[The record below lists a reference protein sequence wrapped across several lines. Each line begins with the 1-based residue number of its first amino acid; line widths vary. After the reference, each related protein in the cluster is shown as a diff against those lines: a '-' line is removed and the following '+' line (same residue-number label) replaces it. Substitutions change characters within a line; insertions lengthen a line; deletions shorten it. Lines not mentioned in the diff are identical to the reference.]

1 MIRYIEG
8 DIFKSPAQVI
18 VNTVNTVGVMG
29 KGIALEFKK
38 RYPDMFQAYRDICDR
53 RKLKTGSLMLYYE
66 PDHWVLLFPTKENWR
81 NPSRMEYIEAG
92 LAKFCRTYAEKGIAS
107 VAFPKLGCGNGE
119 LNWSEVQPVMEKYL
133 RDLPIDIYIYLGT
146 GPDPIPEHKIQE
158 KTVDWLRQNAKDMSF
173 QGLEDDIRYNCS
185 IIPFS
190 FSSGGMDWNVIWQE
204 GLLFENQGSD
214 AVSVTVNEEEFFE
227 EGPQSFQT
235 VPVHLPEI
243 RLPFVFSVQLNEH
256 RISGRE
262 RKDSHTDLTESRKA
276 HLCRFSFSDIHR
288 IEQIKEGD
296 SVINTPSIPYNKQM
310 MIDHHQYGYSMQH
323 HSIVLI
329 K

>member
-53 RKLKTGSLMLYYE
+53 RKLKTGTLMLYYE

-92 LAKFCRTYAEKGIAS
+92 LAKFCRTYAEKGITS

-119 LNWSEVQPVMEKYL
+119 LNWSDVQPVMEKYL
-133 RDLPIDIYIYLGT
+133 KDLPIDVYIYLGT

-158 KTVDWLRQNAKDMSF
+158 KTVGWLRQNAKDMSF

-214 AVSVTVNEEEFFE
+214 AVSVTVNEEDFFE
-227 EGPQSFQT
+227 IWSDLRNSGIALKGDAGSPGRLVLDLLLSLGY
-235 VPVHLPEI
+235 VSEI
-243 RLPFVFSVQLNEH
+243 RITDNKNGEKTDGYQIN
-256 RISGRE
+256 SG
-262 RKDSHTDLTESRKA
+262 
-276 HLCRFSFSDIHR
+276 
-288 IEQIKEGD
+288 EGRVYALKGRAD
-296 SVINTPSIPYNKQM
+296 E
-310 MIDHHQYGYSMQH
+310 
-323 HSIVLI
+323 L
-329 K
+329 

>member
-8 DIFKSPAQVI
+8 DIFKSPAQVL

-92 LAKFCRTYAEKGIAS
+92 LAKFCRTYAEKGITS

-133 RDLPIDIYIYLGT
+133 KDLPIDIYIYLGT

-190 FSSGGMDWNVIWQE
+190 FSSAGTDWNVIWQE
-204 GLLFENQGSD
+204 GLLFENQSSD
-214 AVSVTVNEEEFFE
+214 AVSVTVNEDAFFE
-227 EGPQSFQT
+227 IWSDLRASGIALKGAAGSPGRLVLDLLLSLGY
-235 VPVHLPEI
+235 VSEI
-243 RLPFVFSVQLNEH
+243 RITDSRNGEKADGYQIN
-256 RISGRE
+256 SG
-262 RKDSHTDLTESRKA
+262 
-276 HLCRFSFSDIHR
+276 
-288 IEQIKEGD
+288 EGRVYALKGCVD
-296 SVINTPSIPYNKQM
+296 E
-310 MIDHHQYGYSMQH
+310 
-323 HSIVLI
+323 L
-329 K
+329 

>member
-53 RKLKTGSLMLYYE
+53 RKLKTGTLMLYYE

-92 LAKFCRTYAEKGIAS
+92 LAKFCRTYAEKGITS

-119 LNWSEVQPVMEKYL
+119 LNWSDVQPVMEKYL
-133 RDLPIDIYIYLGT
+133 KDLPIDVYIYLGT

-173 QGLEDDIRYNCS
+173 QGREDDIRYNCS

-214 AVSVTVNEEEFFE
+214 AVSVTVNEEDFFE
-227 EGPQSFQT
+227 IWSDLRNSGIALKGDAGSPGRLVLDLLLSLGY
-235 VPVHLPEI
+235 VSEI
-243 RLPFVFSVQLNEH
+243 RITDNKNGEKTDGYQIN
-256 RISGRE
+256 SG
-262 RKDSHTDLTESRKA
+262 
-276 HLCRFSFSDIHR
+276 
-288 IEQIKEGD
+288 EGRVYALKGRAD
-296 SVINTPSIPYNKQM
+296 E
-310 MIDHHQYGYSMQH
+310 
-323 HSIVLI
+323 L
-329 K
+329 

>member
-92 LAKFCRTYAEKGIAS
+92 LAKFCRTYAEKGITS

-133 RDLPIDIYIYLGT
+133 KDLPIDIYIYLGK

-190 FSSGGMDWNVIWQE
+190 FSSAGTDWNVIWQE
-204 GLLFENQGSD
+204 GLLFENQSSD
-214 AVSVTVNEEEFFE
+214 AVSVTVNEDAFFE
-227 EGPQSFQT
+227 IWSDLRASGIALKGAAGSPGRLVLDLLLSLGY
-235 VPVHLPEI
+235 VSEI
-243 RLPFVFSVQLNEH
+243 RITDSRNGEKADGYQIN
-256 RISGRE
+256 SG
-262 RKDSHTDLTESRKA
+262 
-276 HLCRFSFSDIHR
+276 
-288 IEQIKEGD
+288 EGRVYALKGCVD
-296 SVINTPSIPYNKQM
+296 E
-310 MIDHHQYGYSMQH
+310 
-323 HSIVLI
+323 L
-329 K
+329 

>member
-1 MIRYIEG
+1 MTQGPNLEPLPEV
-8 DIFKSPAQVI
+8 FKSPAQVI

-92 LAKFCRTYAEKGIAS
+92 LAKFCRTYAEKGITS

-133 RDLPIDIYIYLGT
+133 KDLPIDIYIYLGT

-190 FSSGGMDWNVIWQE
+190 FSSAGTDWNVIWQE
-204 GLLFENQGSD
+204 GLLFENQSSD
-214 AVSVTVNEEEFFE
+214 AVSVTVNEDAFFE
-227 EGPQSFQT
+227 IWSDLRASGIALKGAAGSPGRLVLDLLLSLGY
-235 VPVHLPEI
+235 VSEI
-243 RLPFVFSVQLNEH
+243 RITDSRNGEKADGYQIN
-256 RISGRE
+256 SG
-262 RKDSHTDLTESRKA
+262 
-276 HLCRFSFSDIHR
+276 
-288 IEQIKEGD
+288 EGRVYALKGCVD
-296 SVINTPSIPYNKQM
+296 E
-310 MIDHHQYGYSMQH
+310 
-323 HSIVLI
+323 L
-329 K
+329 

>member
-92 LAKFCRTYAEKGIAS
+92 LAKFCRTYAEKGITS

-133 RDLPIDIYIYLGT
+133 KDLPIDIYIYLGT

-185 IIPFS
+185 INPFS
-190 FSSGGMDWNVIWQE
+190 FSSAGTDWNVIWQE
-204 GLLFENQGSD
+204 GLLFENQSSD
-214 AVSVTVNEEEFFE
+214 AVSVTVNEDAFFE
-227 EGPQSFQT
+227 IWSDLRASGIALKGAAGSPGRLVLDLLLSLGY
-235 VPVHLPEI
+235 VSEI
-243 RLPFVFSVQLNEH
+243 RITDSRNGEKADGYQIN
-256 RISGRE
+256 SG
-262 RKDSHTDLTESRKA
+262 
-276 HLCRFSFSDIHR
+276 
-288 IEQIKEGD
+288 EGRVYALKGCVD
-296 SVINTPSIPYNKQM
+296 E
-310 MIDHHQYGYSMQH
+310 
-323 HSIVLI
+323 L
-329 K
+329 

>member
-92 LAKFCRTYAEKGIAS
+92 LAKFCRTYAEKGITS

-119 LNWSEVQPVMEKYL
+119 LNWSDVQPVMEKYL
-133 RDLPIDIYIYLGT
+133 KDLPIDVYIYLGT

-214 AVSVTVNEEEFFE
+214 AVSVTVNEEDFFE
-227 EGPQSFQT
+227 IWSDLRNSGIALKGDAGSPGRLVLDLLLSLGY
-235 VPVHLPEI
+235 VSEI
-243 RLPFVFSVQLNEH
+243 RITDNKNGEKTDGYQIN
-256 RISGRE
+256 SG
-262 RKDSHTDLTESRKA
+262 
-276 HLCRFSFSDIHR
+276 
-288 IEQIKEGD
+288 EGRVYALKGRAD
-296 SVINTPSIPYNKQM
+296 E
-310 MIDHHQYGYSMQH
+310 
-323 HSIVLI
+323 L
-329 K
+329 

>member
-66 PDHWVLLFPTKENWR
+66 PDHWVLLFPTKENWK

-92 LAKFCRTYAEKGIAS
+92 LAKFCRTYAEKGITS

-133 RDLPIDIYIYLGT
+133 KDLPIDIYIYLGT

-190 FSSGGMDWNVIWQE
+190 FSSAGTDWNVIWQE
-204 GLLFENQGSD
+204 GLLFENQSSD
-214 AVSVTVNEEEFFE
+214 AVSVTVNEDAFFE
-227 EGPQSFQT
+227 IWSDLRASGIALKGAAGSPGRLVLDLLLSLGY
-235 VPVHLPEI
+235 VSEI
-243 RLPFVFSVQLNEH
+243 RITDSRNGEKADGYQIN
-256 RISGRE
+256 SG
-262 RKDSHTDLTESRKA
+262 
-276 HLCRFSFSDIHR
+276 
-288 IEQIKEGD
+288 EGRVYALKGCVD
-296 SVINTPSIPYNKQM
+296 E
-310 MIDHHQYGYSMQH
+310 
-323 HSIVLI
+323 L
-329 K
+329 

>member
-53 RKLKTGSLMLYYE
+53 KKLKTGSLMLYYE

-92 LAKFCRTYAEKGIAS
+92 LAKFCRTYAEKGITS

-204 GLLFENQGSD
+204 GLLFENKGSD

-227 EGPQSFQT
+227 IWSDLRNSGIALKGDAGSSWRL
-235 VPVHLPEI
+235 VLDLLLSLGYVSEI
-243 RLPFVFSVQLNEH
+243 RITDSKNGEKTDGYQIN
-256 RISGRE
+256 SG
-262 RKDSHTDLTESRKA
+262 
-276 HLCRFSFSDIHR
+276 
-288 IEQIKEGD
+288 EGRVYALKGRAD
-296 SVINTPSIPYNKQM
+296 E
-310 MIDHHQYGYSMQH
+310 
-323 HSIVLI
+323 L
-329 K
+329 

>member
-53 RKLKTGSLMLYYE
+53 RKLKTGTLMLYYE

-92 LAKFCRTYAEKGIAS
+92 LAKFCRTYAEKGITS

-119 LNWSEVQPVMEKYL
+119 LNWSDVQPVMEKYL
-133 RDLPIDIYIYLGT
+133 KDLPIDVYIYLGT

-185 IIPFS
+185 IIPFT

-214 AVSVTVNEEEFFE
+214 AVSVTVNEEDFFE
-227 EGPQSFQT
+227 IWSDLRNSGIALKGDAGSPGRLVLDLLLSLGY
-235 VPVHLPEI
+235 VSEI
-243 RLPFVFSVQLNEH
+243 RITDNKNGEKTDGYQIN
-256 RISGRE
+256 SG
-262 RKDSHTDLTESRKA
+262 
-276 HLCRFSFSDIHR
+276 
-288 IEQIKEGD
+288 EGRVYALKGRAD
-296 SVINTPSIPYNKQM
+296 E
-310 MIDHHQYGYSMQH
+310 
-323 HSIVLI
+323 L
-329 K
+329 

>member
-29 KGIALEFKK
+29 KGNALEFKK

-92 LAKFCRTYAEKGIAS
+92 LAKFCRTYAEKGITS

-133 RDLPIDIYIYLGT
+133 KDLPIDIYIYLGT

-190 FSSGGMDWNVIWQE
+190 FSSAGTDWNVIWQE
-204 GLLFENQGSD
+204 GLLFENQSSD
-214 AVSVTVNEEEFFE
+214 AVSVTVNEDAFFE
-227 EGPQSFQT
+227 IWSDLRASGIALKGAAGSPGRLVLDLLLSLGY
-235 VPVHLPEI
+235 VSEI
-243 RLPFVFSVQLNEH
+243 RITDSRNGEKADGYQIN
-256 RISGRE
+256 SG
-262 RKDSHTDLTESRKA
+262 
-276 HLCRFSFSDIHR
+276 
-288 IEQIKEGD
+288 EGRVYALKGCVD
-296 SVINTPSIPYNKQM
+296 E
-310 MIDHHQYGYSMQH
+310 
-323 HSIVLI
+323 L
-329 K
+329 

>member
-53 RKLKTGSLMLYYE
+53 RKLKTGTLMLYYE
-66 PDHWVLLFPTKENWR
+66 PDHWVLLFTTKENWR

-92 LAKFCRTYAEKGIAS
+92 LAKFCRTYAEKGITS

-119 LNWSEVQPVMEKYL
+119 LNWSDVQPVMEKYL
-133 RDLPIDIYIYLGT
+133 KDLPIDVYIYLGT

-204 GLLFENQGSD
+204 GLLFENQSSD

-227 EGPQSFQT
+227 IWSDLRNSGIALKGDAGSPGRLVLDLLLSLGY
-235 VPVHLPEI
+235 VSEI
-243 RLPFVFSVQLNEH
+243 RITDNKNGEKTDGYQIN
-256 RISGRE
+256 SG
-262 RKDSHTDLTESRKA
+262 
-276 HLCRFSFSDIHR
+276 
-288 IEQIKEGD
+288 EGRVYALKGRAD
-296 SVINTPSIPYNKQM
+296 E
-310 MIDHHQYGYSMQH
+310 
-323 HSIVLI
+323 L
-329 K
+329 

>member
-38 RYPDMFQAYRDICDR
+38 RYPDMFQAYRDICDK

-92 LAKFCRTYAEKGIAS
+92 LAKFSRTYAEKGITS

-133 RDLPIDIYIYLGT
+133 KDLPIDIYIYLGT

-190 FSSGGMDWNVIWQE
+190 FSSAGTDWNVIWQE
-204 GLLFENQGSD
+204 GLLFENQSSD
-214 AVSVTVNEEEFFE
+214 AVSVTVNEDAFFE
-227 EGPQSFQT
+227 IWSDLRASGIALKGAAGSPGRLVLDLLLSLGY
-235 VPVHLPEI
+235 VSEI
-243 RLPFVFSVQLNEH
+243 RITDSRNGEKADGYQIN
-256 RISGRE
+256 SG
-262 RKDSHTDLTESRKA
+262 
-276 HLCRFSFSDIHR
+276 
-288 IEQIKEGD
+288 EGRVYALKGCVD
-296 SVINTPSIPYNKQM
+296 E
-310 MIDHHQYGYSMQH
+310 
-323 HSIVLI
+323 L
-329 K
+329 

>member
-53 RKLKTGSLMLYYE
+53 RKLKTGTLMLYYE

-92 LAKFCRTYAEKGIAS
+92 LAKCCRTYAEKGITS

-119 LNWSEVQPVMEKYL
+119 LNWSDVQPVMEKYL
-133 RDLPIDIYIYLGT
+133 KDLPIDVYIYLGT

-214 AVSVTVNEEEFFE
+214 AVSVTVNEEDFFE
-227 EGPQSFQT
+227 IWSDLRNSGIALKGDAGSPGRLVLDLLLSLGY
-235 VPVHLPEI
+235 VSEI
-243 RLPFVFSVQLNEH
+243 RITDNRNGEKTDGYQIN
-256 RISGRE
+256 SG
-262 RKDSHTDLTESRKA
+262 
-276 HLCRFSFSDIHR
+276 
-288 IEQIKEGD
+288 EGRVYALKGRAD
-296 SVINTPSIPYNKQM
+296 E
-310 MIDHHQYGYSMQH
+310 
-323 HSIVLI
+323 L
-329 K
+329 

>member
-53 RKLKTGSLMLYYE
+53 RKLKTGTLMLYYE

-92 LAKFCRTYAEKGIAS
+92 LAKFCRTYAEKGITS

-119 LNWSEVQPVMEKYL
+119 LNWSDVQPVMEKYL
-133 RDLPIDIYIYLGT
+133 KDLPIDVYIYLGT

-214 AVSVTVNEEEFFE
+214 AVSVTVNEEDFFE
-227 EGPQSFQT
+227 IWSDLRNSGIALKGDAGSPGRLVLDLLLSLGY
-235 VPVHLPEI
+235 VSEI
-243 RLPFVFSVQLNEH
+243 RITDNKNGEKTDGYQIN
-256 RISGRE
+256 SG
-262 RKDSHTDLTESRKA
+262 
-276 HLCRFSFSDIHR
+276 
-288 IEQIKEGD
+288 EGRVYALKGRAD
-296 SVINTPSIPYNKQM
+296 EV
-310 MIDHHQYGYSMQH
+310 
-323 HSIVLI
+323 
-329 K
+329 

>member
-53 RKLKTGSLMLYYE
+53 RKLKIGSLMLYYE

-81 NPSRMEYIEAG
+81 NPSRMEFIEAG
-92 LAKFCRTYAEKGIAS
+92 LAKFCRTYAEKGITS

-133 RDLPIDIYIYLGT
+133 KDLPIDIYIYLGN

-204 GLLFENQGSD
+204 ELLFETQGSD
-214 AVSVTVNEEEFFE
+214 AVSVTVNEDEFFE
-227 EGPQSFQT
+227 IWSDLRNSGIALKGEVGSSERL
-235 VPVHLPEI
+235 VLDLLLSLGYVSEI
-243 RLPFVFSVQLNEH
+243 RITDNRNGEKTDGYQINSAE
-256 RISGRE
+256 GRVYALKGRADE
-262 RKDSHTDLTESRKA
+262 L
-276 HLCRFSFSDIHR
+276 
-288 IEQIKEGD
+288 
-296 SVINTPSIPYNKQM
+296 
-310 MIDHHQYGYSMQH
+310 
-323 HSIVLI
+323 
-329 K
+329 

>member
-38 RYPDMFQAYRDICDR
+38 RYPDMFQAYRDICDK
-53 RKLKTGSLMLYYE
+53 RKLKTGTLMLYYE

-92 LAKFCRTYAEKGIAS
+92 LAKFCRTYAEKGITS

-119 LNWSEVQPVMEKYL
+119 LNWSDVQPVMEKYL
-133 RDLPIDIYIYLGT
+133 KDLPIDVYIYLGT

-227 EGPQSFQT
+227 IWSDLRNSGIALKGDAGSLGRL
-235 VPVHLPEI
+235 VLDLLLSLGYVSEI
-243 RLPFVFSVQLNEH
+243 RITDTKNGEKTDGYQIN
-256 RISGRE
+256 SG
-262 RKDSHTDLTESRKA
+262 
-276 HLCRFSFSDIHR
+276 
-288 IEQIKEGD
+288 EGRVYALKGRAD
-296 SVINTPSIPYNKQM
+296 E
-310 MIDHHQYGYSMQH
+310 
-323 HSIVLI
+323 L
-329 K
+329 

>member
-38 RYPDMFQAYRDICDR
+38 RYPDMFQAYRDICDK

-92 LAKFCRTYAEKGIAS
+92 LAKFCRTYAEKGITS

-133 RDLPIDIYIYLGT
+133 KDLPIDIYIYLGT

-190 FSSGGMDWNVIWQE
+190 FSSAGTDWNVIWQE
-204 GLLFENQGSD
+204 GLLFENQSSD
-214 AVSVTVNEEEFFE
+214 AVSVTVNEDAFFE
-227 EGPQSFQT
+227 IWSDLRASGIALKGAAGSPGRLVLDLLLSLGY
-235 VPVHLPEI
+235 VSEI
-243 RLPFVFSVQLNEH
+243 RITDSRNGEKADGYQIN
-256 RISGRE
+256 SG
-262 RKDSHTDLTESRKA
+262 
-276 HLCRFSFSDIHR
+276 
-288 IEQIKEGD
+288 EGRVYALKGCVD
-296 SVINTPSIPYNKQM
+296 E
-310 MIDHHQYGYSMQH
+310 
-323 HSIVLI
+323 L
-329 K
+329 

>member
-227 EGPQSFQT
+227 IWSDLRNSGIALKGDAGSPGRLVLDLLLSLGY
-235 VPVHLPEI
+235 VSEI
-243 RLPFVFSVQLNEH
+243 RITDSKNGEKTDGYQIN
-256 RISGRE
+256 SG
-262 RKDSHTDLTESRKA
+262 
-276 HLCRFSFSDIHR
+276 
-288 IEQIKEGD
+288 EGRVYALKGRAD
-296 SVINTPSIPYNKQM
+296 E
-310 MIDHHQYGYSMQH
+310 
-323 HSIVLI
+323 L
-329 K
+329 

>member
-38 RYPDMFQAYRDICDR
+38 RYPDMFQAYRDICDK

-92 LAKFCRTYAEKGIAS
+92 LSKFCRTYAEKGITS

-119 LNWSEVQPVMEKYL
+119 LNWSDVQPVMEKYL
-133 RDLPIDIYIYLGT
+133 TNLPIDIYIYLGT
-146 GPDPIPEHKIQE
+146 GPDPLPEHKIQE
-158 KTVDWLRQNAKDMSF
+158 KTVDWLRQHAKDMSF

-185 IIPFS
+185 IVPLL
-190 FSSGGMDWNVIWQE
+190 FSSAGTEWNVIWKE
-204 GLLFENQGSD
+204 GLVFEKQNTAAQ
-214 AVSVTVNEEEFFE
+214 SVTLSEDDFFE
-227 EGPQSFQT
+227 IWSDLRTSGIVLRGEDDSPNRLVQDLLLSLGYVS
-235 VPVHLPEI
+235 EI
-243 RLPFVFSVQLNEH
+243 RITDGRNGEKTEGYQIN
-256 RISGRE
+256 SGNGRVYALKGCADE
-262 RKDSHTDLTESRKA
+262 L
-276 HLCRFSFSDIHR
+276 
-288 IEQIKEGD
+288 
-296 SVINTPSIPYNKQM
+296 
-310 MIDHHQYGYSMQH
+310 
-323 HSIVLI
+323 
-329 K
+329 

>member
-38 RYPDMFQAYRDICDR
+38 RYPDMFQAYRDICDK

-92 LAKFCRTYAEKGIAS
+92 LAKFCRTYAEKGITS

-133 RDLPIDIYIYLGT
+133 KDLPIDIYIYLGT

-204 GLLFENQGSD
+204 GLLFETQGSD
-214 AVSVTVNEEEFFE
+214 AVSVTVNEDEFFE
-227 EGPQSFQT
+227 IWSDLRNSGIALKGEVGSSERL
-235 VPVHLPEI
+235 VLDLLLSLGYVSEI
-243 RLPFVFSVQLNEH
+243 RITDNRNGEKTDGYQIN
-256 RISGRE
+256 SG
-262 RKDSHTDLTESRKA
+262 
-276 HLCRFSFSDIHR
+276 
-288 IEQIKEGD
+288 EGRVYALKGRAD
-296 SVINTPSIPYNKQM
+296 E
-310 MIDHHQYGYSMQH
+310 
-323 HSIVLI
+323 L
-329 K
+329 

>member
-53 RKLKTGSLMLYYE
+53 RKLKTGTLMLYYE

-92 LAKFCRTYAEKGIAS
+92 LAKFCRTYAEKGITS

-119 LNWSEVQPVMEKYL
+119 LNWSDVQPVMEKYL
-133 RDLPIDIYIYLGT
+133 KDLPIDVYIYLGT

-185 IIPFS
+185 IITFS

-214 AVSVTVNEEEFFE
+214 AVSVTVNEEDFFE
-227 EGPQSFQT
+227 IWSDLRNSGIALKGDAGSPGRLVLDLLLSLGY
-235 VPVHLPEI
+235 VSEI
-243 RLPFVFSVQLNEH
+243 RITDNKNGEKTDGYQIN
-256 RISGRE
+256 SG
-262 RKDSHTDLTESRKA
+262 
-276 HLCRFSFSDIHR
+276 
-288 IEQIKEGD
+288 EGRVYALKGRAD
-296 SVINTPSIPYNKQM
+296 E
-310 MIDHHQYGYSMQH
+310 
-323 HSIVLI
+323 L
-329 K
+329 

>member
-92 LAKFCRTYAEKGIAS
+92 LAKFCRTYAEKGITS

-119 LNWSEVQPVMEKYL
+119 LNWSDVQPVMEKYL
-133 RDLPIDIYIYLGT
+133 KDLPIDIYIYLGT

-190 FSSGGMDWNVIWQE
+190 FSSAGTDWNVIWQE
-204 GLLFENQGSD
+204 GLLFENQSSD
-214 AVSVTVNEEEFFE
+214 AVSVTVNEDAFFE
-227 EGPQSFQT
+227 IWSDLRASGIALKGAAGSPGRLVLDLLLSLGY
-235 VPVHLPEI
+235 VSEI
-243 RLPFVFSVQLNEH
+243 RITDSRNGEKADGYQIN
-256 RISGRE
+256 SG
-262 RKDSHTDLTESRKA
+262 
-276 HLCRFSFSDIHR
+276 
-288 IEQIKEGD
+288 EGRVYALKGCVD
-296 SVINTPSIPYNKQM
+296 E
-310 MIDHHQYGYSMQH
+310 
-323 HSIVLI
+323 L
-329 K
+329 

>member
-53 RKLKTGSLMLYYE
+53 RKLKTGTLMLYYE

-92 LAKFCRTYAEKGIAS
+92 LAKFCRTYAEKGITS

-119 LNWSEVQPVMEKYL
+119 LNWSDVQPVMEKYL
-133 RDLPIDIYIYLGT
+133 KDLPIDIYIYLGT
-146 GPDPIPEHKIQE
+146 GPDPVPEHKIQE

-185 IIPFS
+185 IIPFT

-214 AVSVTVNEEEFFE
+214 AVSVTVNEEDFFE
-227 EGPQSFQT
+227 IWSDLRNSGIALKGDAGSPGRLVLDLLLSLGY
-235 VPVHLPEI
+235 VSEI
-243 RLPFVFSVQLNEH
+243 RITDNKNGEKTDGYQIN
-256 RISGRE
+256 SG
-262 RKDSHTDLTESRKA
+262 
-276 HLCRFSFSDIHR
+276 
-288 IEQIKEGD
+288 EGRVYALKGRAD
-296 SVINTPSIPYNKQM
+296 E
-310 MIDHHQYGYSMQH
+310 
-323 HSIVLI
+323 L
-329 K
+329 